1 MLWVV
6 SLKTQ
11 LFLKNLKS
19 YATEHQKINFF
30 SLKIASTEHSHKHSQ
45 SINLFFVNSSHAVKE
60 EVCLLFLIL
69 FCFWQNFTN
78 SRSWQNTD
86 IFSDWLLFSNYKCKV
101 QLRLFWSAGL
111 SCD

>member
-45 SINLFFVNSSHAVKE
+45 SINLF
-60 EVCLLFLIL
+60 L
-69 FCFWQNFTN
+69 
-78 SRSWQNTD
+78 
-86 IFSDWLLFSNYKCKV
+86 
-101 QLRLFWSAGL
+101 
-111 SCD
+111 